1 MSNSHLIPKKTLN
14 KGKLVIISG
23 PSGVGK
29 GTICKEVVKRCNVV
43 VSVSATTRKPGKNEV
58 NGVDYW
64 FLSREEFEERI
75 KSGDLI
81 EYAEV
86 FGNYY
91 GTPRKE
97 LEELLETNATV
108 ILEID
113 VQGALQVLEVY
124 PNAITIFILPPDID
138 VLRARMEKRARDDGE
153 DNEKRLEQ
161 ASREIAQAWQYFKN
175 MVVNDD
181 LEQAVNEVVDIIES
195 GDK

>member
-1 MSNSHLIPKKTLN
+1 MSSSHLIRKKTLEN
-14 KGKLVIISG
+14 GKLVIISG

-29 GTICKEVVKRCNVV
+29 GTICREVVKRCNVV

-64 FLSREEFEERI
+64 FLSKEEFEARI
-75 KSGDLI
+75 ENGELI

-97 LEELLETNATV
+97 LEELLNTNATV

-113 VQGALQVLEVY
+113 IQGALQVLDVY
-124 PNAITIFILPPDID
+124 PKATTIFILPPDID
-138 VLRARMEKRARDDGE
+138 VLRARMEKRARDNGE
-153 DNEKRLEQ
+153 NNERRLEQ

-181 LEQAVNEVVDIIES
+181 LEQAINEVVDIIES
-195 GDK
+195 GD